1 MDICNIYNLQIDFR
15 HGFFDNTYLIIAA
28 RKDKPERQGWT
39 MSLMSS
45 DLYDC
50 KPEKFGR
57 LEQLIF
63 KRIILD
69 MELDIKPLEQYYKD
83 LKEKRNGDI

>member
-1 MDICNIYNLQIDFR
+1 
-15 HGFFDNTYLIIAA
+15 
-28 RKDKPERQGWT
+28 